1 MKETTSND
9 ALTMRATAAQCSDL
23 ASRYLDFA
31 KTTTDA
37 GERFEFTRLAVHCHS
52 TAVEIEA
59 RLKSL
64 EPRDASTP
72 RG

>member
-9 ALTMRATAAQCSDL
+9 ALTMRATAAQCSEL

-37 GERFEFTRLAVHCHS
+37 GERFEFTRLAVHCHA

-59 RLKSL
+59 RLRTL
-64 EPRDASTP
+64 EPLVANAS
-72 RG
+72 RR